1 MKYLC
6 IDPGPVESGY
16 VTIEPDRNIHR
27 HQIGIIKNNKLVYG
41 YQSTYSHVIIEMI
54 ASYGMPVGKSSFDT
68 VLWIGRFMQYFQSK
82 AQIILITRKEAKKT
96 ISSGSAKD
104 ANIRQALI
112 DRYPATGGGK
122 TPQIGTKKQ
131 PGPLY
136 GMKSHC
142 WQALALGHAFLDGCE
157 HYNIGN

>member
-6 IDPGPVESGY
+6 IDPGPIESGF
-16 VTIEPDRNIHR
+16 VILDEKKNLLHKGIERNLPIC
-27 HQIGIIKNNKLVYG
+27 NLYLYDCNAL
-41 YQSTYSHVIIEMI
+41 IIEMI
-54 ASYGMPVGKSSFDT
+54 ASYGMPVGKSTFDT
-68 VLWIGRFMQYFQSK
+68 VLWIGKFIGFDINIPSH
-82 AQIILITRKEAKKT
+82 LITRKEIKKT

-112 DRYPATGGGK
+112 DRYPAIGGGK

-142 WQALALGHAFLDGCE
+142 WAALSLGHAYLDGCK
-157 HYNIGN
+157 HYEF